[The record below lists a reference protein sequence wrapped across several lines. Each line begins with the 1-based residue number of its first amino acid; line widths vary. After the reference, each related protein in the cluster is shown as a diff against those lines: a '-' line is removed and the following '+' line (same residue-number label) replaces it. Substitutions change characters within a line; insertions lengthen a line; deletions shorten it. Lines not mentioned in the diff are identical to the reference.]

1 VSDPLEDLEKAAELL
16 PAAAAGVKLGDQA
29 KQKLERFTEV
39 ARHERR
45 LKAAIELAAM
55 LGGQDDTQ
63 MQSQVKRVLEAAD
76 DAADAMKEVD
86 DEPSLGDAVTEF
98 QTFVQSLSTLEVAV
112 RPLWTRVIEQQYA
125 PLQSVGALLKAFP
138 NASDLGRRMV
148 EAAQAAQKHAQTP
161 VIELPAIVKPLAK
174 LRGELIE
181 EQQEVAGDPKV
192 SAFLQALADDRATL
206 DLLHE
211 EVLKWLDG
219 QGALSKLKVSP
230 A

>member
-1 VSDPLEDLEKAAELL
+1 MSDPLEELEKTAELL

-39 ARHERR
+39 ARHESR

-55 LGGQDDTQ
+55 LGGQADTQ
-63 MQSQVKRVLEAAD
+63 IMSQIKRVLDTAYE
-76 DAADAMKEVD
+76 AADAMKDVD
-86 DEPSLGDAVTEF
+86 DEPSLGDAVSTF
-98 QTFVQSLSTLEVAV
+98 QTFVQSLGTLEVAV

-125 PLQSVGALLKAFP
+125 PLQSVGALLMAFP

-148 EAAQAAQKHAQTP
+148 HAAQAAQKHAQTS
-161 VIELPAIVKPLAK
+161 VIDLPTIVQPLAK
-174 LRGELIE
+174 LRSELIK

-206 DLLHE
+206 DLMHE
-211 EVLKWLDG
+211 EVLKWLDD
-219 QGALSKLKVSP
+219 QGALNKLKVSP

>member
-1 VSDPLEDLEKAAELL
+1 MTDPLEDLEKTAELL

-29 KQKLERFTEV
+29 KQKLERFSEV
-39 ARHERR
+39 AKHERR

-55 LGGQDDTQ
+55 LDGQGDAQ
-63 MQSQVKRVLEAAD
+63 MKSQVKRVLDAAEEAAE
-76 DAADAMKEVD
+76 AMQDVN
-86 DEPSLGDAVTEF
+86 DEPSLGDAVAEY

-112 RPLWTRVIEQQYA
+112 RPLWTRVIEQQYG
-125 PLQSVGALLKAFP
+125 PLESVGALLKAFP

-148 EAAQAAQKHAQTP
+148 EAAQAAQKHAQSP
-161 VIELPAIVKPLAK
+161 VVDLPAIVKPLAK

-211 EVLKWLDG
+211 EVLEWLDD
-219 QGALSKLKVSP
+219 QSALGKLKVSP